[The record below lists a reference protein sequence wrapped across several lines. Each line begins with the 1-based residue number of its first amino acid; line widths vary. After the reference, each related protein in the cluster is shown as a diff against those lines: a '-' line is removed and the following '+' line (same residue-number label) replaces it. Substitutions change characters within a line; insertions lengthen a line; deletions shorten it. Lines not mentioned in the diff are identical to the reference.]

1 MRSIKTTD
9 GYMLRLEK
17 GEEVT
22 AAVID
27 FIAREKIASA
37 TVAGL
42 GAVGDVTIGY
52 FSSHSKKYFQ
62 QSFEGEFELLSLT
75 GNISWLE
82 AKPVFHAHVVLS
94 KTDYSLI
101 GGHLFSAVVAL
112 TVELHI
118 RVFEPKISRKL
129 DQEIGLNLMDI

>member
-1 MRSIKTTD
+1 MRYIRTTD
-9 GYMLRLEK
+9 GFMLRLEK
-17 GEEVT
+17 GEEVMT
-22 AAVID
+22 AVTE

-37 TVAGL
+37 AVSGL
-42 GAVGDVTIGY
+42 GAVADATIGY
-52 FSSHSKKYFQ
+52 FSSHAKKYFQ

-82 AKPVFHAHVVLS
+82 NKPVFHAHVVLS

-101 GGHLFSAVVAL
+101 GGHLFSALVAL

-118 RVFEPKISRKL
+118 RVFEPKINRKP
-129 DQEIGLNLMDI
+129 DPEIGLNLMDI

>member
-1 MRSIKTTD
+1 
-9 GYMLRLEK
+9 MLRLEK

-22 AAVID
+22 AAVVD
-27 FIAREKIASA
+27 FIARQNISSA

-42 GAVGDVTIGY
+42 GAVSDVTIGY
-52 FSSHSKKYFQ
+52 FSSHAKKYYQ

-82 AKPVFHAHVVLS
+82 TKPVLHAHVVLS

-118 RVFEPKISRKL
+118 RVFEPKINRKMNT
-129 DQEIGLNLMDI
+129 EIGLNLMDI